1 MNDTRKRQLLLDF
14 PFFALAVKTYV
25 RFAPDEA
32 DRKLKDILLERYMQ
46 IHGREITVEK
56 IRKAEP
62 EWTRICK
69 SIGISRSTRG
79 VLPQKPPAGTV
90 FVKDP
95 EPLSSFKEGM
105 LVMQHDTME
114 KILALGFMP

>member
-1 MNDTRKRQLLLDF
+1 MSNIRKKQLLLE
-14 PFFALAVKTYV
+14 THV

-32 DRKLKDILLERYMQ
+32 DRKLQNILLERYMQ

-62 EWTRICK
+62 EWTRICN
-69 SIGISRSTRG
+69 SIGISRRQG
-79 VLPQKPPAGTV
+79 DVLPGKPPSGTV

-95 EPLSSFKEGM
+95 EPLSSFNNGM
-105 LVMQHDTME
+105 LVMQYDTME
-114 KILALGFMP
+114 KILALGTMP

>member
-1 MNDTRKRQLLLDF
+1 MSDILDRDF
-14 PFFALAVKTYV
+14 GWAKYSAASEV
-25 RFAPDEA
+25 
-32 DRKLKDILLERYMQ
+32 DRKLRDILLERYMR

-62 EWTRICK
+62 EWTRICN
-69 SIGISRSTRG
+69 SIGISRRTRD
-79 VLPQKPPAGTV
+79 VLPHKPPAGTV

-95 EPLSSFKEGM
+95 EPLSSFNDGM

>member
-1 MNDTRKRQLLLDF
+1 MKDQEQKLYEILDREILDRDF
-14 PFFALAVKTYV
+14 GT
-25 RFAPDEA
+25 

-114 KILALGFMP
+114 KILALGFLP